1 MRANTEEILL
11 IGDSITK
18 NLQPSKLSRKKMR
31 KKVYSGSQI
40 QHIKSKEANLQ
51 SIGVKTAIIHAGTN
65 NISNPGQSS
74 ATIARELEDLAAS
87 IQEQEKCN
95 VIISGIM
102 TRNDNDFDSKIE
114 STNSELTKICEVR
127 DWNANIDETCLNGS
141 GLHLNGKGD
150 SLLASNP
157 TNALRGK
164 GYNSPS
170 GHSRGSRFTK
180 LNYRGSNF
188 QERDAKI
195 VWNFLQLIGPQR

>member
-1 MRANTEEILL
+1 
-11 IGDSITK
+11 
-18 NLQPSKLSRKKMR
+18 
-31 KKVYSGSQI
+31 
-40 QHIKSKEANLQ
+40 
-51 SIGVKTAIIHAGTN
+51 
-65 NISNPGQSS
+65 
-74 ATIARELEDLAAS
+74 
-87 IQEQEKCN
+87 
-95 VIISGIM
+95 M

-164 GYNSPS
+164 GHNSPS
-170 GHSRGSRFTK
+170 GHSSGSRFTK

-195 VWNFLQLIGPQR
+195 VWNFLQLMGRQRWVMPLWPPGVLGQRVTNHSTRKTAAIQPQYISTLLCLELEASN